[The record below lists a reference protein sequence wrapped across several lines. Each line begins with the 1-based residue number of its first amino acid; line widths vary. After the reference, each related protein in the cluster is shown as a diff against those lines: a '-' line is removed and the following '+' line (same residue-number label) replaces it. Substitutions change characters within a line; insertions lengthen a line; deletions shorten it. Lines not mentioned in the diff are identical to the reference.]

1 MMEMKNK
8 MFAVDDVSLH
18 DLEEQLNELAAD
30 GWSLH
35 SIDYVGRDEAN
46 LPSYTVIAHRPYS
59 WEIVAK
65 EKREKWALTMGTT
78 GGHANE

>member
-1 MMEMKNK
+1 MMMEMSNK

-35 SIDYVGRDEAN
+35 SIHQIGGGAA
-46 LPSYTVIAHRPYS
+46 LPHFAIIAHRPCA

-65 EKREKWALTMGTT
+65 EKREKWEATVGTT